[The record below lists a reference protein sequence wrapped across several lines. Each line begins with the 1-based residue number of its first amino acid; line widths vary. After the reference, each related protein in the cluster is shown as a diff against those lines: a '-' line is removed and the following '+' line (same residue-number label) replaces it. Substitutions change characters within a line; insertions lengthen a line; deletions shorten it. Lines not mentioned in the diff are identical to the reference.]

1 MKTQRRDSPEL
12 LAPAGSRECFIA
24 AVDSGAD
31 AVYLGLADF
40 NARLRAKNFTIRDL
54 SSLVP
59 FAHSRNVKVYVTLNT
74 LIKQNEIAH
83 ALDVLYQLDQLSV
96 DAVIIADIGLM
107 RLSTDNF
114 PNLRIHGSTQAA
126 AHNSYGVEFLKS
138 LGVKRAVL
146 ARELSL
152 EEIEETAKKSPIET
166 EVFIHGAL
174 CYSISGMCLASS
186 FIGGASGN
194 RGRCTQVCRR
204 RFRRAGRIKD
214 GFSLSQHSGLP
225 YGEINKLLRY
235 ARNDGHCEEQSDEA
249 IQTVFKDYSGADNID
264 TAEGY
269 FFSPND
275 LQALPFIDRLAK
287 AGVACFKI
295 EGRMK
300 GAEYVS
306 TVVKAY
312 RHAID
317 FPDDIDYAEK
327 LLRFD
332 FGRAKTVFFMD
343 GGRGEAINP
352 KRPSGT
358 GIFWGTVV
366 DCGGG
371 AFIINAIDS
380 IHTDDA
386 LTIEKND
393 RLRIHPKDGFEG
405 IACKVTSCQ
414 LIDDND
420 GHRIKITPSQSIK
433 CTIGDSVFLIGKAG
447 INTNVNTDINASGID
462 TTINIKPT
470 YPAAKRIADSLT
482 PPLDPAAAVNQNQST
497 KPTLWFKADR
507 LQWLDL
513 LTATPCQRLIFDADL
528 GEIESLISS
537 PDVIKTWRSRISIA
551 LPPFIEE
558 PRSALWRGVVERCLS
573 VGLRS
578 FTVSN
583 VGHFPLVKGAER
595 IVSDSLLWCLNR
607 FAQAELSARG
617 VDKFVFS
624 WEDEYLNIRDA
635 TYPSPPQLPASAA
648 ISGIAPVYGRPPL
661 FISRMK
667 PPLSCGETAVDP
679 HGGAF
684 FVSTKNGL
692 CYTLPAAPVCLFAKR
707 KKLSE
712 CGVNDFLIDLS
723 FHEPSYELIGMLM
736 NGYKQGVRIDGGTI
750 FNFKAGLK

>member
-1 MKTQRRDSPEL
+1 MNTPQCSRPEL
-12 LAPAGSRECFIA
+12 LAPAGSRESFHA

-40 NARLRAKNFTIRDL
+40 NARLRAKNFTTRDL

-74 LIKQNEIAH
+74 LIKQNEIAS
-83 ALDVLYQLDQLSV
+83 ALNVLYQLDQLGV
-96 DAVIIADIGLM
+96 DAVIAADIGLM
-107 RLSTDNF
+107 RLSANNF
-114 PNLRIHGSTQAA
+114 PKLRIHGSTQAA
-126 AHNSYGVEFLKS
+126 VHNAYGAEFLKS

-152 EEIEETAKKSPIET
+152 EEIEETAKASPIET

-174 CYSISGMCLASS
+174 CYSMSGMCLASS

-204 RFRRAGRIKD
+204 RFKRDGRIKNSFGID
-214 GFSLSQHSGLP
+214 G
-225 YGEINKLLRY
+225 IDTDK
-235 ARNDGHCEEQSDEA
+235 
-249 IQTVFKDYSGADNID
+249 DNID
-264 TAEGY
+264 TADGY

-275 LQALPFIDRLAK
+275 LQALPFIDRLVK

-327 LLRFD
+327 MLRFD

-343 GGRGEAINP
+343 GRRGEAIDP
-352 KRPSGT
+352 KRSSGT
-358 GIFWGTVV
+358 GIFLGTVAES
-366 DCGGG
+366 DGG
-371 AFIINAIDS
+371 AFSIKSINNINA
-380 IHTDDA
+380 DDT

-405 IACKVTSCQ
+405 IACKAASCQ
-414 LIDDND
+414 LIGDND
-420 GHRIKITPSQSIK
+420 DRRIKITPSQPIK
-433 CTIGDSVFLIGKAG
+433 CTTGDSVFLIGKAS
-447 INTNVNTDINASGID
+447 INTDVNTSINNNSIN
-462 TTINIKPT
+462 TIVNIKPT

-482 PPLDPAAAVNQNQST
+482 PRHDPDSAVNQNPAI

-507 LQWLDL
+507 LQWLDF

-528 GEIESLISS
+528 GELESLINSH
-537 PDVIKTWRSRISIA
+537 DVVKIWRSRISVA

-558 PRSALWRGVVERCLS
+558 LKLALWRGIVEKCLS

-595 IVSDSLLWCLNR
+595 IISDSLLWCLNR
-607 FAQAELSARG
+607 FTQVELSGRG
-617 VDKFVFS
+617 VSRFIFS
-624 WEDEYLNIRDA
+624 WEDEYLNIRDSV
-635 TYPSPPQLPASAA
+635 YPPPVSNA
-648 ISGIAPVYGRPPL
+648 ISGVAPIYGRPPL
-661 FISRMK
+661 FISRIK
-667 PPLSCGETAVDP
+667 PPLPCGETAVDP

-684 FVSTKNGL
+684 FVSTKNDL
-692 CYTLPAAPVCLFAKR
+692 CYTLPKTPVCLFAKR

-723 FHEPSYELIGMLM
+723 FHEPSYELMGALM
-736 NGYKQGVRIDGGTI
+736 SGYKQNIRIDGSTI

>member
-1 MKTQRRDSPEL
+1 MNRIICSSRDSPEL
-12 LAPAGSRECFIA
+12 LAPVGSRECFHA
-24 AVDSGAD
+24 AIDSGAD
-31 AVYLGLADF
+31 AVYLGLGDF

-54 SSLVP
+54 SVLVP

-74 LIKQNEIAH
+74 LIKQSEIDA
-83 ALDVLYQLDQLSV
+83 ALNVLYQLDQLGV
-96 DAVIIADIGLM
+96 DAVIEADIGLM
-107 RLSTDNF
+107 RLSANNF

-126 AHNSYGVEFLKS
+126 VHNAYGAEFLKS

-152 EEIEETAKKSPIET
+152 EEIDETAKASPIET

-174 CYSISGMCLASS
+174 CYSMSGMCLASS

-204 RFRRAGRIKD
+204 RFKRGGRIKD
-214 GFSLSQHSGLP
+214 GLGI
-225 YGEINKLLRY
+225 G
-235 ARNDGHCEEQSDEA
+235 C
-249 IQTVFKDYSGADNID
+249 ID
-264 TAEGY
+264 TNCIDTTDGY

-275 LQALPFIDRLAK
+275 LQALPFINRLAK

-317 FPDDIDYAEK
+317 FPDDIDYAER

-343 GGRGEAINP
+343 GRRGEAIDP

-358 GIFWGTVV
+358 GIFLGTVV
-366 DCGGG
+366 DCDGG
-371 AFIINAIDS
+371 AFIINTIANIN
-380 IHTDDA
+380 TDDT

-405 IACKVTSCQ
+405 IACKAASCQ
-414 LIDDND
+414 LIGDND
-420 GHRIKITPSQSIK
+420 DHRIKITPSQSIK
-433 CTIGDSVFLIGKAG
+433 CAIGDSVFLIGKAS
-447 INTNVNTDINASGID
+447 INTNVNTDINTSCIN

-482 PPLDPAAAVNQNQST
+482 PPLNPDAAVNQNPSI
-497 KPTLWFKADR
+497 KSTLWFKTDR
-507 LQWLDL
+507 LQWLDF

-528 GEIESLISS
+528 GELESLMSS
-537 PDVIKTWRSRISIA
+537 PDVIKTWRSRIFIA

-558 PRSALWRGVVERCLS
+558 PKLPLWRYIIEKCLS
-573 VGLRS
+573 IGLRS

-583 VGHFPLVKGAER
+583 VGHFQLVKGAER
-595 IVSDSLLWCLNR
+595 IVSDSILWCLNR
-607 FAQAELSARG
+607 FTQAELLTRG

-635 TYPSPPQLPASAA
+635 IYPPPASAA
-648 ISGIAPVYGRPPL
+648 ISGVAPIYGRPPL

-667 PPLSCGETAVDP
+667 PPLPCGETAVDP
-679 HGGAF
+679 RGGAF

-692 CYTLPAAPVCLFAKR
+692 YYTLPTAPVCLFAKR

-712 CGVNDFLIDLS
+712 CGVNNFLIDLS
-723 FHEPSYELIGMLM
+723 FHVPSYELIGALM
-736 NGYKQGVRIDGGTI
+736 SGYKQNIRIDGGTI

>member
-12 LAPAGSRECFIA
+12 LAPAGSCECFHA
-24 AVDSGAD
+24 AIDSGAD

-54 SSLVP
+54 SVLVP
-59 FAHSRNVKVYVTLNT
+59 FARSRNVKVYVTLNT

-107 RLSTDNF
+107 RLSANNF

-152 EEIEETAKKSPIET
+152 GEIEETTKASPIET

-174 CYSISGMCLASS
+174 CYSMSGMCLASS

-204 RFRRAGRIKD
+204 RFKGMGTD
-214 GFSLSQHSGLP
+214 
-225 YGEINKLLRY
+225 
-235 ARNDGHCEEQSDEA
+235 
-249 IQTVFKDYSGADNID
+249 
-264 TAEGY
+264 GY

-275 LQALPFIDRLAK
+275 LQALPFITRLTK

-312 RHAID
+312 RHTID
-317 FPDDIDYAEK
+317 FHDDIESAEK
-327 LLRFD
+327 ELRFD

-343 GGRGEAINP
+343 GRRGEAIDP

-358 GIFWGTVV
+358 GIFLGTVV
-366 DCGGG
+366 DCDGG
-371 AFIINAIDS
+371 AFIINTIDS
-380 IHTDDA
+380 INIDDT

-405 IACKVTSCQ
+405 IACKAANCQ
-414 LIDDND
+414 LIGDND

-433 CTIGDSVFLIGKAG
+433 CAIGDSVFLIGKAS
-447 INTNVNTDINASGID
+447 INTNVSTDTNTSGIN
-462 TTINIKPT
+462 TAINIKPT

-482 PPLDPAAAVNQNQST
+482 PPLNPDAAVNQNPSI
-497 KPTLWFKADR
+497 KSTLWFKTDR
-507 LQWLDL
+507 LQWLDF

-528 GEIESLISS
+528 VELESLINT
-537 PDVIKTWRSRISIA
+537 PDAVKTWRSRISIA

-558 PRSALWRGVVERCLS
+558 PKLPIWRDIIEKCLS
-573 VGLRS
+573 LGLRS

-607 FAQAELSARG
+607 FTQAELLTRG

-624 WEDEYLNIRDA
+624 WEDEYLNIRDSVCP
-635 TYPSPPQLPASAA
+635 TPLSSA
-648 ISGIAPVYGRPPL
+648 ISGVAQIYGRPPL

-667 PPLSCGETAVDP
+667 PPLPCGETAVDP
-679 HGGAF
+679 RGGAF

-692 CYTLPAAPVCLFAKR
+692 YYTLPIAPVCLFAKR

-723 FHEPSYELIGMLM
+723 FHEPSYELIGALM
-736 NGYKQGVRIDGGTI
+736 DGYKQGVRIDGGTI